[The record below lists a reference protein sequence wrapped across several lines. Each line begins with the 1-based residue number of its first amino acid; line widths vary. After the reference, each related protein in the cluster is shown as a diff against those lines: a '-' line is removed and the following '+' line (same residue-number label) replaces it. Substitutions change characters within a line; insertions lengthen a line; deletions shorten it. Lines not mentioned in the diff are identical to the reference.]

1 MMKREEEIIFNYDYE
16 DVNERMEE
24 FKHLKKIGK
33 DEIEKILKRYKVT
46 PEELA
51 EHEKETF
58 TYTTYTLMRNYI
70 RGGWLDMMVKMLCGI
85 LALTWLITG
94 SDKSFLMLLVMI
106 STLVLGLA
114 VLTRLTT
121 RALELASLG
130 ALNMVLGIER
140 EYGFEL
146 DSEALKREL
155 AQILVGYDFRIEYDN
170 LRPKF

>member
-1 MMKREEEIIFNYDYE
+1 
-16 DVNERMEE
+16 
-24 FKHLKKIGK
+24 
-33 DEIEKILKRYKVT
+33 
-46 PEELA
+46 
-51 EHEKETF
+51 
-58 TYTTYTLMRNYI
+58 
-70 RGGWLDMMVKMLCGI
+70 
-85 LALTWLITG
+85 
-94 SDKSFLMLLVMI
+94 MI

-155 AQILVGYDFRIEYDN
+155 AQILVGYYFRIEYDN